1 MVVVVLGGVNMD
13 FIVHSRRLAAPGETR
28 EGERFDTTPGGKGAN
43 QAVAAARILEGRVPV
58 EMAGLL
64 GEDPYSPRLRG
75 YLRSAGVGTSQ
86 LATAPGA
93 HCGIAVILIDGSGE
107 NRVNAVYGA
116 NLLVRPEHGVAAS
129 RLLPPEATEPPA
141 VLLVQHEVP
150 LEATRAAM
158 TEARLRGAAV
168 ILDPAPSRPGT
179 EELLTLASIV
189 TPNQHE
195 AEDLTGITVSDPDSA
210 RAAARAIL
218 ARGPETVIV
227 TIGESG
233 AWLESGRLSVH
244 VPAAAVTPVATV
256 GAGDAFNGGLAA
268 GLALGEELAAA
279 ARRGAATAALCVTRP
294 GVQEAMPSRLEV
306 EALLA
311 QGWSS

>member
-43 QAVAAARILEGRVPV
+43 QAVAAARLLEGRVPV

-93 HCGIAVILIDGSGE
+93 HCGIAVILIDSSGE

-129 RLLPPEATEPPA
+129 RLLPSGATEPPA

-158 TEARLRGAAV
+158 TESRLRRRRRDPGSGAEPPRYRGAAH
-168 ILDPAPSRPGT
+168 PR
-179 EELLTLASIV
+179 
-189 TPNQHE
+189 QHRH
-195 AEDLTGITVSDPDSA
+195 PQP
-210 RAAARAIL
+210 
-218 ARGPETVIV
+218 ARG
-227 TIGESG
+227 
-233 AWLESGRLSVH
+233 
-244 VPAAAVTPVATV
+244 
-256 GAGDAFNGGLAA
+256 
-268 GLALGEELAAA
+268 
-279 ARRGAATAALCVTRP
+279 RGADGNHGERSRFGQGGRP
-294 GVQEAMPSRLEV
+294 RHPGEGP
-306 EALLA
+306 
-311 QGWSS
+311 